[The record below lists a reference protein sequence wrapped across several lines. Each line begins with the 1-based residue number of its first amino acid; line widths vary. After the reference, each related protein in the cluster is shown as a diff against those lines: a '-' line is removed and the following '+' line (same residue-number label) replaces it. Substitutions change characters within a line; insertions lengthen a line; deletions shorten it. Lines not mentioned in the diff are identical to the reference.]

1 MIGLKL
7 RRKTLARISQVLSL
21 IGESLLEGLINVGLN
36 VVLVES
42 ALTLLVLLQVAAH
55 VLVKALLLLV
65 QVRLHRLVVTFTLI
79 VLNLD
84 LGELI
89 TQSPQTFDLRSQFL
103 FLIFHFDINPLNQCG
118 KLLQRLALDIVQLL
132 LQLRN
137 SLNLVLNLTVALD
150 TLLLLQIPQEVIN
163 ITSTLLQDLLGPI
176 EHSHLS
182 LDLIQS
188 LLHSLKLVVFDSE
201 TGRILSKVF
210 FLHILLAFFSRV
222 LLLFL
227 SKLLLV
233 GDLFHFEFLD
243 LLLFLIF
250 FLAHSVGLGF
260 IHGEV
265 VICRRILLQFNI

>member
-65 QVRLHRLVVTFTLI
+65 QVRLHRLVVTFALI
-79 VLNLD
+79 VLHLD

-188 LLHSLKLVVFDSE
+188 LLHSLKLVVLDSE
-201 TGRILSKVF
+201 TGRILSKVI

-265 VICRRILLQFNI
+265 IISRRILLQFNI

>member
-65 QVRLHRLVVTFTLI
+65 QVRLHRLVVTFALI
-79 VLNLD
+79 VLHLD

-188 LLHSLKLVVFDSE
+188 LLHSLKLVVLDSE
-201 TGRILSKVF
+201 TGRILSKVI

-233 GDLFHFEFLD
+233 GDLFHF
-243 LLLFLIF
+243 
-250 FLAHSVGLGF
+250 
-260 IHGEV
+260 
-265 VICRRILLQFNI
+265 